1 MGMTKRLNMTWRGR
15 GDEGELPILRGLI
28 DEIVCIL
35 DDNLHL
41 PKLDLVEKI
50 NKTIWECN
58 NAHLEDGTLIW
69 WPKYEEIDGNLC
81 LIEERLDA
89 NKNRIEMRVKHIH

>member
-1 MGMTKRLNMTWRGR
+1 MSWRNR
-15 GDEGELPILRGLI
+15 GTEDELPILRGLI

-35 DDNLHL
+35 DMGTRDT
-41 PKLDLVEKI
+41 DLKEAI

-58 NAHLEDGTLIW
+58 NAHLEDNSLIW
-69 WPKYEEIDGNLC
+69 WPKHEEIDGNLC

-89 NKNRIEMRVKHIH
+89 NKNRIEMRIKHEY